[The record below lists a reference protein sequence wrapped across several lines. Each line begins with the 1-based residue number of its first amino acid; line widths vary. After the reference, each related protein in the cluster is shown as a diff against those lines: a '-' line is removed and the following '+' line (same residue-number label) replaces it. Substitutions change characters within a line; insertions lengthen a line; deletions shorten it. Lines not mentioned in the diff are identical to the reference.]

1 MPLQTLMHFT
11 ANMKAIM
18 DREQCLRDIF
28 SAHEP
33 FLIALSGG
41 TDSLTLAACAKASG
55 VRFAAVMLDTGLCP
69 EGEPDR
75 AAEYTDRE
83 GIPFRFLRRDMLAVP
98 EVREN
103 APLRCLACKREMMK
117 TITAYAVDHAFS
129 AVMDGTN
136 ADDRPEERPG
146 MQALR
151 EYGIISPFAACGIG
165 REGIRRLAE
174 MYNVPLIPPSSC
186 LATRF
191 PFGTRLDNTAI
202 DRVRRAEALLRRYVD
217 GRLRVRDEGGHAIIE
232 AEVSEHS
239 KIREH
244 ADALCDTGFTD
255 VTIIPAK
262 R

>member
-1 MPLQTLMHFT
+1 MNVP
-11 ANMKAIM
+11 ANIKAIM
-18 DREQCLRDIF
+18 DAEECLREIF
-28 SAHEP
+28 TAHEP

-41 TDSLTLAACAKASG
+41 TDSLTLAALAKASG
-55 VRFAAVMLDTGLCP
+55 VRFGTVMVDTGLCP
-69 EGEPDR
+69 GGEPDR
-75 AAEYTDRE
+75 AAEFTGRE
-83 GIPFRFLRRDMLAVP
+83 GIPFRILRRNMLEVP
-98 EVREN
+98 EVRDN
-103 APLRCLACKREMMK
+103 APLRCLACKREMMSV
-117 TITAYAVDHAFS
+117 ITDFATTHSFR

-146 MQALR
+146 MQALG

-165 REGIRRLAE
+165 KEEIRRLAE
-174 MYNVPLIPPSSC
+174 MYHVPLIPSSSC

-232 AEVSEHS
+232 AEVAEHD

-244 ADALCDTGFTD
+244 VDALCDTGFTD